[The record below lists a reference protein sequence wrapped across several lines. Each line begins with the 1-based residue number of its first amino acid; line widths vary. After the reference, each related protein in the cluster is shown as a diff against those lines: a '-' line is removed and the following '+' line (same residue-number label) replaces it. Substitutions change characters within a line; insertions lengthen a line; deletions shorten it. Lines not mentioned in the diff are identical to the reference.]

1 MAQWGMGGSS
11 GGVSKEWANS
21 EGYRSLSNTTPFF
34 FALCLFLC
42 LCVSFILCASLS
54 LSLTL
59 SLYLSPSPP
68 LSFRYPPDQ
77 AAVDRRLSKERLL
90 ELIPEQLATVLTS
103 SVVKGGADKLHG
115 LLQCPVMTKNVLY
128 TLVDMLLLR
137 LFEQEHD
144 KNSFPVE
151 GLYNIRSTTPKI

>member
-1 MAQWGMGGSS
+1 MS
-11 GGVSKEWANS
+11 
-21 EGYRSLSNTTPFF
+21 
-34 FALCLFLC
+34 
-42 LCVSFILCASLS
+42 LCVSLS
-54 LSLTL
+54 LFL
-59 SLYLSPSPP
+59 SL
-68 LSFRYPPDQ
+68 RYPPDQ